1 MAIRLE
7 LRVRWTERLS
17 EISKKPLA
25 CCANFPEIAERWEAW
40 WRFDA
45 DRPLLVGAVPDR
57 RAAPDLRR
65 DKLFDLLGQPDR
77 WLELRQRQ
85 MEHTCWIDQAVP
97 HVRVDIGP
105 VATAAFVGAPLH
117 FAPAEDTAW
126 LSPLMNSDEWD
137 FPAIDAGSGI
147 LAVTLELA
155 RRAAKAGAGRFL
167 VAVPDLSGPPDVL
180 AALRGTERLLLD
192 LVDRPTEVRRASG
205 RLVESWEV
213 VFTEMYDA
221 ILTEGAGPSTWLFAW
236 SSVPYTVPTCDFNAM
251 IGPAQFNDLCL
262 PPLEEQARRAGR
274 CLFHLDGPDA
284 ARHAPALCRS
294 PAISA
299 IQFTP
304 GAGTPSALAR
314 IAMLAE
320 IQSAGKP
327 VLVICPASEV
337 AELCRR
343 LDRRGLAVWPDGLA
357 TPEQARELERAC
369 LATRR

>member
-1 MAIRLE
+1 MAIRPE
-7 LRVRWTERLS
+7 LRARWADRLS

-25 CCANFPEIAERWEAW
+25 CRANFPEIAERWEAW

-57 RAAPDLRR
+57 SAAPNLRR
-65 DKLFDLLGQPDR
+65 DKLFDLIGEPDR
-77 WLELRQRQ
+77 WLELREHQ

-117 FAPAEDTAW
+117 FALREDTAW
-126 LSPLMNSDEWD
+126 LSPLTAGEEWD
-137 FPAIDAGSGI
+137 FPTIDPRNGI
-147 LAVTLELA
+147 LAMTLELA
-155 RRAAKAGAGRFL
+155 RRTAKAGAGRFL
-167 VAVPDLSGPPDVL
+167 VAVPDLSGPSDVL
-180 AALRGTERLLLD
+180 AGLRGTEQLLLD
-192 LVDRPTEVRRASG
+192 LVDRPAEVRRASG
-205 RLVESWEV
+205 QLVESWEV
-213 VFTEMYDA
+213 VFTEMYEV

-251 IGPAQFNDLCL
+251 LGPAQFNDLCL

-294 PAISA
+294 SAISA

-327 VLVICPASEV
+327 VLVICPAGEA

-357 TPEQARELERAC
+357 TPEQARELEREC
-369 LATRR
+369 LVARR